1 MEHQSNIETRQKKVD
16 RLWVYIFLAGLD
28 NNFNQIW
35 GETLRMEPKPELEAG
50 YAHIKKKSNW
60 QGTMFEARVT
70 SKATTL
76 ATTRSKQSWLH
87 NYNVDPVHNRY
98 PIKCTKY
105 GLDNHTIKGCCEIIG
120 YPEGWVHK
128 RHKRDL
134 NRASF
139 PSA

>member
-28 NNFNQIW
+28 NNFNQIL

-76 ATTRSKQSWLH
+76 ATTRSKQSWLY
-87 NYNVDPVHNRY
+87 NYNVDPVHN
-98 PIKCTKY
+98 
-105 GLDNHTIKGCCEIIG
+105 
-120 YPEGWVHK
+120 
-128 RHKRDL
+128 
-134 NRASF
+134 
-139 PSA
+139 